1 MSDVEIRRRI
11 IPPLPRDLADDY
23 RPPYLR
29 AAEREV
35 LDSPAM
41 NAPNHR
47 GAEMLSTEATV
58 NLRKLEER
66 ITRNTIDEI
75 ATLIQSLTYGEMI
88 ELAETMWNVRP
99 EGSAITQDSL
109 PALLYRWSKSDL
121 AAANIAK
128 PPALLQRNDLRQD
141 QDAKNPGISA
151 GAVVGRVAD

>member
-11 IPPLPRDLADDY
+11 IPPLPRDLDY

-29 AAEREV
+29 AAEQEM
-35 LDSPAM
+35 LDGPAM
-41 NAPNHR
+41 NAPDHR

-58 NLRKLEER
+58 NLRQLEER
-66 ITRNTIDEI
+66 LARKPLDEI
-75 ATLIQSLTYGEMI
+75 ATLIQGLTYGEMI
-88 ELAETMWNVRP
+88 ELAETMWNARP

-109 PALLYRWSKSDL
+109 PALLHRWSKSDL
-121 AAANIAK
+121 ATANIGK

-141 QDAKNPGISA
+141 QYAKSPGIPA

>member
-11 IPPLPRDLADDY
+11 IPPLPRDLDY

-29 AAEREV
+29 AAEQEM
-35 LDSPAM
+35 LDGPAM
-41 NAPNHR
+41 NAPDHR
-47 GAEMLSTEATV
+47 GAEMLSTEA
-58 NLRKLEER
+58 
-66 ITRNTIDEI
+66 
-75 ATLIQSLTYGEMI
+75 
-88 ELAETMWNVRP
+88 
-99 EGSAITQDSL
+99 AITQDSL

-141 QDAKNPGISA
+141 QYAKSPGIPA

>member
-23 RPPYLR
+23 RPPSLR
-29 AAEREV
+29 AAGREV

-47 GAEMLSTEATV
+47 GAEMLSTEPTV

-66 ITRNTIDEI
+66 ITRSTIDEI

-88 ELAETMWNVRP
+88 EWRDDRAC
-99 EGSAITQDSL
+99 
-109 PALLYRWSKSDL
+109 
-121 AAANIAK
+121 
-128 PPALLQRNDLRQD
+128 RNYVER
-141 QDAKNPGISA
+141 SA
-151 GAVVGRVAD
+151 GGIGHHPGQPTGTVVSLVEIRFGGGQHRKTAGTAATE